1 MLLFQQVEYL
11 LKYVVANGNF
21 SGGISQLR
29 AIKDRQIEV
38 TKKQT
43 LGQLVGQYLESTHAV
58 CEENKEDPVDLE
70 EAHFS
75 VSFRVDVDADYYET
89 KKEVLAALVADRN
102 ELIHHLLPRLNPES
116 LESWLETEAYLDQQ
130 RERIIPELKQLQ
142 SMIGSLEDG
151 RKKMSEFLV
160 SDEGV
165 RQFKL
170 SRLRQNRLALLLGE
184 IANQIARRDGW
195 AVMDAADQLVR
206 QRAPEE
212 IFGLKKKYGHKTL
225 KELMVA
231 TGFFDI
237 TEEPTERGGIRVLY
251 RLKPEWALQSA

>member
-1 MLLFQQVEYL
+1 MD
-11 LKYVVANGNF
+11 G
-21 SGGISQLR
+21 
-29 AIKDRQIEV
+29 
-38 TKKQT
+38 
-43 LGQLVGQYLESTHAV
+43 H
-58 CEENKEDPVDLE
+58 
-70 EAHFS
+70 
-75 VSFRVDVDADYYET
+75 
-89 KKEVLAALVADRN
+89 
-102 ELIHHLLPRLNPES
+102 
-116 LESWLETEAYLDQQ
+116 YLDQQ
-130 RERIIPELKQLQ
+130 REKIIPELKQLQ

-151 RKKMSEFLV
+151 RKIMSEFLV

-195 AVMDAADQLVR
+195 AVMDAANQLVR